1 MPEEQI
7 ETGKEAAGGA
17 GQQQTGNSATADGQ
31 QNATQDAAGNQN
43 DEVAGLKA
51 AAQAE
56 RTKRQE
62 AETKLAQTQQQMQ
75 ILSANTPQGQQQVT
89 QQPASMFM
97 QAAKQLG
104 YNPDYLTPEET
115 GHIMD
120 TLLQYVVQHQQDA
133 AFTTSHADF
142 DEIVGKVVNGIFQES
157 PHLQKVFDTNPGLR
171 QAFLNTGLTPSIK
184 LIAYQMVKNSPDYQA
199 TLKEAGMTEEQKKAL
214 EAETAIKAANAVA
227 SISSVQGGGNLDRAA
242 QLAGMNDAEFKAE
255 KDKVIDQAT

>member
-1 MPEEQI
+1 MPEQI
-7 ETGKEAAGGA
+7 ETGKEDAGGA
-17 GQQQTGNSATADGQ
+17 DQQQTGKGATADGQ

-43 DEVAGLKA
+43 DEITGLKA

-62 AETKLAQTQQQMQ
+62 VETQLAQTKQQIQ
-75 ILSANTPQGQQQVT
+75 ILSANAPQGQQQVA
-89 QQPASMFM
+89 QQPTSMFM

-104 YNPDYLTPEET
+104 YDPEYLTPVET
-115 GHIMD
+115 GHVMD

-133 AFTTSHADF
+133 AFTTSHTDF

-171 QAFLNTGLTPSIK
+171 QAFLNAGLTPSTK
-184 LIAYQMVKNSPDYQA
+184 LIAYQMVKNSPGYQA
-199 TLKEAGMTEEQKKAL
+199 TLKEAGMTEEQKKVL
-214 EAETAIKAANAVA
+214 EAEAAIKAANSVA

-242 QLAGMNDAEFKAE
+242 QLSGMNEAEFKVELDKKMAE
-255 KDKVIDQAT
+255 GT